1 MKCIIKLVS
10 LFLTAIASF
19 GLVMQTF
26 FSLNSWLGFAY
37 FIVSNMSVRYD
48 TILLPRCHFELLEV
62 LNSFSL

>member
-10 LFLTAIASF
+10 LFFDGNCIFWSCYAN
-19 GLVMQTF
+19 F